1 MQAGGCF
8 DIIFTIV
15 VMRLHQANRLDVTII
30 HGDGTTT
37 ASKKGVDNIGFN
49 PNLLVSKTITP

>member
-1 MQAGGCF
+1 
-8 DIIFTIV
+8 
-15 VMRLHQANRLDVTII
+15 MRLHQANRLDVTII